1 MTIHHH
7 SQLLS
12 SPLAGEDQ
20 GGGGIQF
27 FFNDFQNG
35 FHFLQDLMIPKP
47 QHIEP
52 LRLQPVGPL
61 MIVNGPFGVLSP
73 IYLNN

>member
-1 MTIHHH
+1 V
-7 SQLLS
+7 
-12 SPLAGEDQ
+12 
-20 GGGGIQF
+20 GGGIQF

-52 LRLQPVGPL
+52 LRLQPVGSF
-61 MIVNGPFGVLSP
+61 MITSRSFNMLSA
-73 IYLNN
+73 IHLND